1 MHDHESPMLSI
12 GRGQVIMCPGPSGDL
27 EHSRCWAAASIRL
40 IGVNKHGT
48 WPKDLAAAGHV
59 NKSGLVLIVDIESDE
74 FGIHPTETRSRAA
87 HKERP
92 SN

>member
-1 MHDHESPMLSI
+1 ML
-12 GRGQVIMCPGPSGDL
+12 GRSV
-27 EHSRCWAAASIRL
+27 ERL

-74 FGIHPTETRSRAA
+74 FGI
-87 HKERP
+87 P
-92 SN
+92 SNRDAL